1 MSARQLIVLAVAA
14 IAAIGALL
22 LIRGMGSNQAEQTSE
37 AAQPIAGEQ
46 VLVVSRDIPQGAAL
60 TPSDLEIRLFPQDSV
75 APQMVRISQT
85 PSAQAEYV
93 GAVTRRPFVSGEPI
107 IQGSVQQPEGRG
119 FMAAQL
125 EPGFRAVALEI
136 DPNSAVGGYVQPND
150 HVDVIV
156 TASVSGGSGSDVIRS
171 DTILQDIRVLA
182 LDDVVQPQTG
192 GEAPTRTTAAVAVLE
207 MSADDARVLA
217 EADGRGDISLALRGV
232 EMETVGA
239 RRPHA
244 QTRSSGGS
252 GAVRV
257 HSFGALVTG
266 GNP

>member
-1 MSARQLIVLAVAA
+1 
-14 IAAIGALL
+14 
-22 LIRGMGSNQAEQTSE
+22 
-37 AAQPIAGEQ
+37 
-46 VLVVSRDIPQGAAL
+46 
-60 TPSDLEIRLFPQDSV
+60 LEVRLFPQDSV
-75 APQMVRISQT
+75 APQMVRLSQA

-93 GAVTRRPFVSGEPI
+93 GAVTRRPFVRGEPL

-125 EPGFRAVALEI
+125 DPGFRAVALEI

-156 TASVSGGSGSDVIRS
+156 TATVPGSNGSQDVIRS

-192 GEAPTRTTAAVAVLE
+192 GDAPTRTTAAVAVLE
-207 MSADDARVLA
+207 MSQEDARVMA

-239 RRPHA
+239 RRPHS
-244 QTRSSGGS
+244 QTRASTGGA

-257 HSFGALVTG
+257 HSFGTLVG
-266 GNP
+266 GN